1 MRRPRRSVVPIKEGQ
16 SIQLC
21 AVSSLTVTNI
31 MLHYITLYYAD
42 IIALTVVST
51 LTRNNFYKKLAKH

>member
-1 MRRPRRSVVPIKEGQ
+1 MRRPRRRVVPIKEGQ

-21 AVSSLTVTNI
+21 AVSSLTATN

-51 LTRNNFYKKLAKH
+51 LTHSLVTFNTKQSL